1 MSDNIT
7 KLSPAKINL
16 YLEVLER
23 TSSGFHNIESLMTF
37 CDFGDIINI
46 KKEKSFRFTIDGPF
60 SKNLSLDNNI
70 INKSVSF
77 VEKLLNKNITVHINL
92 TKNLPISSGMGGGSS
107 NAATVILC
115 LIEMYRIDCK
125 EDFHKSLFSLGADI
139 PFCFFRKSALVTG
152 KGENVLKIEYD
163 YENFFVLLV
172 NPMIEISTKKI
183 FEKLTIP
190 TRKDFTPFNEKFLC
204 NTKII
209 NFLNSRNNDLE
220 KEAISQCEEI
230 KNILDV
236 LKNETNSLLSRMTGS
251 GSTCFALFRN
261 KEDLINAEKIF
272 TKKFKTFWVKTTKIV
287 NSFETL

>member
-37 CDFGDIINI
+37 CDFGDIVNI
-46 KKEKSFRFTIDGPF
+46 KKEKSFKFTIDGPF

-77 VEKLLNKNITVHINL
+77 VEKLLNKNINVHINL

-115 LIEMYRIDCK
+115 LIEMYKIDCK
-125 EDFHKSLFSLGADI
+125 EDFHQSLFSLGADI

-163 YENFFVLLV
+163 YENFFCS
-172 NPMIEISTKKI
+172 IS
-183 FEKLTIP
+183 
-190 TRKDFTPFNEKFLC
+190 
-204 NTKII
+204 
-209 NFLNSRNNDLE
+209 
-220 KEAISQCEEI
+220 
-230 KNILDV
+230 
-236 LKNETNSLLSRMTGS
+236 
-251 GSTCFALFRN
+251 
-261 KEDLINAEKIF
+261 
-272 TKKFKTFWVKTTKIV
+272 
-287 NSFETL
+287 